1 MKQYDV
7 KCLNKRILE
16 AMDKNVPENIER
28 LDNDGF
34 EYMMYEL
41 VNEDLSILTF
51 EALADIYKAEY
62 KFTLMYGNP
71 NSMTIT
77 TLNEK
82 DILWS
87 KLYEIYKLLKKINL
101 VKFTRFIN
109 ISNFQPKHKPF
120 RKQYLQK
127 EFYSNGFLP
136 NSEFVA

>member
-41 VNEDLSILTF
+41 VNEELSIITF
-51 EALADIYKAEY
+51 EALADIYKAKY

-77 TLNEK
+77 TINEK

-87 KLYEIYKLLKKINL
+87 TLNEIYKEHTGKYLNAFNRTFREL
-101 VKFTRFIN
+101 VEMFGELNIN
-109 ISNFQPKHKPF
+109 IIF
-120 RKQYLQK
+120 
-127 EFYSNGFLP
+127 E
-136 NSEFVA
+136 

>member
-7 KCLNKRILE
+7 KCLNKKILE

-77 TLNEK
+77 TINEK

-87 KLYEIYKLLKKINL
+87 KLYEIYKEHTGVETQIYNKTFKEIVDMFSELN
-101 VKFTRFIN
+101 IN
-109 ISNFQPKHKPF
+109 IIF
-120 RKQYLQK
+120 
-127 EFYSNGFLP
+127 E
-136 NSEFVA
+136 